1 MKQLFSFIVLFLF
14 TITVWSQAP
23 KIINYQG
30 VARNA
35 SGVPYAGQ
43 QMNVRV
49 SIHTG
54 TPDGTV
60 EFSETRSVTT
70 NQFGLFNIQIGSAGS
85 SHMQGSITAVNWSNG
100 NKYLQTEISV
110 NGQPYVNLG
119 TTQMMSVPFAM
130 HSKEAKELVL
140 PFTQTGS
147 SSTDLL
153 NLTNSD
159 NTTTSSTIKATASAG
174 RAFFGNSNTGTS
186 GYFVSNSGTGVFG
199 YAPNGTGVTGMT
211 NSATEIGVSAINNGN
226 GLALSIK
233 GGLRINGGNTN
244 PGAGKILT
252 SDAQGNATWQT
263 PVLTNTAT
271 IGFLVSGV
279 AQGGLQVL
287 PNNTEY
293 KIHPAIKEYDGSN
306 NFSLYNQSPSS
317 TFTAPVAG
325 LYRFTI
331 NIGIESNDVLDT
343 YIDYSYLYLMV
354 RSNGIDSQK
363 DLAVAWKPD
372 WSEISLTVDKV
383 VALKAGDQVWARSLT
398 KTEDNSNPILAYCD
412 FAGYLIK

>member
-1 MKQLFSFIVLFLF
+1 MKQFLTSIFLLLF
-14 TITVWSQAP
+14 TAIVWAQAP

-35 SGVPYAGQ
+35 SGVAYAGQ
-43 QMNVRV
+43 QISVRL

-54 TPDGTV
+54 TPEGII
-60 EFSETRSVTT
+60 EYSETRNVTT
-70 NQFGLFNIQIGSAGS
+70 NQFGLFNVGIGSAGAS
-85 SHMQGSITAVNWSNG
+85 NMQGSITGINWSAG
-100 NKYLQTEISV
+100 NKFLTTEISI
-110 NGQPYVNLG
+110 NGQPYANLG

-140 PFTQTGS
+140 PFTQAGS
-147 SSTDLL
+147 SATDLL
-153 NLTNSD
+153 SLTNSD
-159 NTTTSSTIKATASAG
+159 NTTTSSTIKATAAAG
-174 RAFFGNSNTGTS
+174 RAFYGSSNTGTS

-199 YAPNGTGVTGMT
+199 YAPNGTGVIGMT
-211 NSATEIGVSAINNGN
+211 NTAGEIGISAINNAN
-226 GLALSIK
+226 GLALSVK

-263 PVLTNTAT
+263 PAPTAT

-279 AQGGLQVL
+279 AQGGLQNL
-287 PNNTEY
+287 PNNIEY
-293 KIHPAIKEYDGSN
+293 KIHPAVKEYDGSN

-317 TFTAPVAG
+317 TFTAPVTG

-331 NIGIESNDVLDT
+331 RVRIESNDMDT
-343 YIDYSYLYLMV
+343 YINYSYLYLMV
-354 RSNGIDSQK
+354 SSNGIVSEK
-363 DLAVAWKPD
+363 ELAIEWKPD
-372 WSEISLTVDKV
+372 WSTVSLTVDKV
-383 VALKAGDQVWARSLT
+383 VALKAGDQVWASSLT
-398 KTEDNSNPILAYCD
+398 KTEDNSNPILTYCH